1 MKKIVIIARSSGMI
15 NELSARAKA
24 LFPECEINVVSA
36 KHKNYEEYNSKKRF
50 LGKDIGDEVKPH
62 NGM

>member
-1 MKKIVIIARSSGMI
+1 MKKIVIIASSNGMI

-36 KHKNYEEYNSKKRF
+36 RPENHAEHNSKIRF
-50 LGKDIGDEVKPH
+50 LA
-62 NGM
+62 